1 MKSKRGNTQGF
12 TRSKAKGMQG
22 RVRKLGL
29 ILAVN
34 VVVLV
39 ACFEA
44 AGLAY
49 FAVRDGHFYYLA
61 RGDIVTA
68 RVAEFGTVLNRT
80 DAARLRHRLEEGSS
94 QIRLR
99 LNSYYGYQHTAN
111 SRLSVDALPIP
122 PGTAAGDCKY
132 RVNVLCENGKVYFVT
147 NNYGFDT
154 VLDYPYRK
162 ESDDEFVI
170 GIFGES
176 VAEGF
181 VVSAIRQMFDD
192 VFAPA
197 PQLRGKKVVLLPFAM
212 EGFKQPQELETL
224 AYFLSRG
231 QRFDLVVNIDGV
243 NPILQAMVNHNA
255 SIDES
260 MPSWGQL
267 SALVGLIDAGL
278 QQTGNEASLDRYF
291 WLGVQERI
299 LRRMARLPLA
309 GPASLLDLGIRLAG
323 RFEARALN
331 AALEGTSRA
340 MLDHPLFF
348 LPETA
353 GTTLDR
359 ALERSIAAWNESS
372 FLMAQMLRGLG
383 IPYLHVLQPNQ
394 YFSKKKFTDEENR
407 IAISWGNGLAGQ
419 IHKYYPR
426 MVAAGETLS
435 KEGVDFVSA
444 VDIFDDVGDTIYTDE
459 CCHFN
464 VEGNLLLGKFIVAHL
479 PPPREPF

>member
-1 MKSKRGNTQGF
+1 MLR
-12 TRSKAKGMQG
+12 RIRKA
-22 RVRKLGL
+22 GL

-34 VVVLV
+34 LAVLMV
-39 ACFEA
+39 CLEA

-49 FAVRDGHFYYLA
+49 FALRDGHFYYLA
-61 RGDIVTA
+61 RDDIMTA
-68 RVAEFGTVLNRT
+68 RASEFGTVLNRT
-80 DAARLRHRLEEGSS
+80 DAARLRHKLEEGLS
-94 QIRLR
+94 QIKFR

-111 SRLSVDALPIP
+111 NRLSVDTLPIP
-122 PGTAAGDCKY
+122 PGTADGDCKY

-162 ESDDEFVI
+162 QSDDEFVI

-181 VVSAIRQMFDD
+181 VVSAILQMFED
-192 VFAPA
+192 VFVPA
-197 PQLRGKKVVLLPFAM
+197 PQLHGKKIVLLPFAM

-243 NPILQAMVNHNA
+243 NPLLQAMVNHNA
-255 SIDES
+255 HIDDS

-278 QQTGNEASLDRYF
+278 QQTGNEASLDRYV
-291 WLGVQERI
+291 WQDVQGRI
-299 LRRMARLPLA
+299 LGRMARLPLA
-309 GPASLLDLGIRLAG
+309 GPASLLDLGFRLAG
-323 RFEARALN
+323 RFGARALN
-331 AALEGTSRA
+331 ATLEGTSGP

-348 LPETA
+348 LPETE
-353 GTTLDR
+353 GTTLDQ
-359 ALERSIAAWNESS
+359 ALERSIAEWSESS
-372 FLMAQMLRGLG
+372 FLMARMLRDLG

-407 IAISWGNGLAGQ
+407 IAIS
-419 IHKYYPR
+419 
-426 MVAAGETLS
+426 
-435 KEGVDFVSA
+435 
-444 VDIFDDVGDTIYTDE
+444 
-459 CCHFN
+459 
-464 VEGNLLLGKFIVAHL
+464 
-479 PPPREPF
+479 